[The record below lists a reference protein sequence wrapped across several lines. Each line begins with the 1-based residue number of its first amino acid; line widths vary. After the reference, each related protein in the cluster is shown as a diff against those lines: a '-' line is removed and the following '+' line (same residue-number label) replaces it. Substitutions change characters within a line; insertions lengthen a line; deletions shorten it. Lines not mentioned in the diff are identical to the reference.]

1 MTRASNGQT
10 STQMSQYEQRPRSM
24 EYQST
29 IFRRLLSPAAN
40 LKLSCIVTEMHSQ
53 GHSRAQIWQPVQ
65 TGSPTAASH
74 NSPGGPWKRGAS
86 GIRSFG
92 YWTVTGLRKSVRKVV

>member
-10 STQMSQYEQRPRSM
+10 STQMSQYEQRPRSI

-29 IFRRLLSPAAN
+29 IFRRLLSPAAY
-40 LKLSCIVTEMHSQ
+40 LGLSCIVTEMHSQ

-65 TGSPTAASH
+65 TGSATVASH
-74 NSPGGPWKRGAS
+74 NRPGAPCKPGAS
-86 GIRSFG
+86 GIPSVG
-92 YWTVTGLRKSVRKVV
+92 AWTDPGFAQSAA